1 MANTG
6 LRQIAGGRDGYGD
19 HGDRRRGR
27 EGSTCSSLE
36 EKITRIRRE

>member
-6 LRQIAGGRDGYGD
+6 FHQTTGGRDGCGD

-36 EKITRIRRE
+36 EKIKIRRE